1 MWHPNHWATREVPRD
16 LLILHSCPSLRHF
29 SSLNSWLEWWWQHF
43 GLRGKSGKS
52 ECIPS
57 AKFFWGL
64 LTARDLSKC
73 RGGGSEGGVWKGQP
87 SFLIVTSGEK
97 KIKLVKGYKGK
108 GEEQSL
114 NRRSLFLQ
122 ISHFELLY
130 THSKDV
136 VIDYDFP
143 SLEIAFKD
151 QSTYFWILFIVA
163 NIYPLRGKYPYGK
176 FFLI

>member
-1 MWHPNHWATREVPRD
+1 M
-16 LLILHSCPSLRHF
+16 
-29 SSLNSWLEWWWQHF
+29 
-43 GLRGKSGKS
+43 
-52 ECIPS
+52 
-57 AKFFWGL
+57 
-64 LTARDLSKC
+64 
-73 RGGGSEGGVWKGQP
+73 
-87 SFLIVTSGEK
+87 TSGEK

-151 QSTYFWILFIVA
+151 QSTYF
-163 NIYPLRGKYPYGK
+163 
-176 FFLI
+176 